1 MEEIKTIL
9 ENILHTKII
18 NSIVI
23 IILSIAIYKG
33 ITHFLNKSEERS
45 KSKLFTSNKS
55 KTYIKLTRSIFRYVF
70 IIITLLILLQV
81 NGIDVSSALA
91 GVGILGAVIG
101 LAIQDW
107 LKDIIRGSS
116 ILSDNYFSVGD
127 IVKYKEIEGKVLV
140 IGIKTTKIQDLRT
153 NNIISIANRNIEEI
167 EVVSNFIFINIPMPY
182 EVKVEKAERAIND
195 IIEDIK
201 ENNNV
206 EGCKY
211 LGVNDLADSSI
222 KYLIQVECNPIYKL
236 QVRRDALRS
245 VLTQLSRNRIEV
257 PFNQIDVHTK

>member
-1 MEEIKTIL
+1 MK
-9 ENILHTKII
+9 
-18 NSIVI
+18 
-23 IILSIAIYKG
+23 
-33 ITHFLNKSEERS
+33 
-45 KSKLFTSNKS
+45 
-55 KTYIKLTRSIFRYVF
+55 
-70 IIITLLILLQV
+70 
-81 NGIDVSSALA
+81 
-91 GVGILGAVIG
+91 
-101 LAIQDW
+101 
-107 LKDIIRGSS
+107 
-116 ILSDNYFSVGD
+116 
-127 IVKYKEIEGKVLV
+127 
-140 IGIKTTKIQDLRT
+140 T

-167 EVVSNFIFINIPMPY
+167 EVVSKFIYINVPMPY

-236 QVRRDALRS
+236 QARRDALRS

-257 PFNQIDVHTK
+257 PYNQIDVHTK